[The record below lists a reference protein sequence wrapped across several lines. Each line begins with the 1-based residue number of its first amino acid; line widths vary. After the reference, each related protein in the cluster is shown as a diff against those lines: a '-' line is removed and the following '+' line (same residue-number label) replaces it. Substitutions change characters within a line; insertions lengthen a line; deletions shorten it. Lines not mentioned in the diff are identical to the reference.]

1 MIWTFGLLNAEEGEY
16 SFTFLAHGGIN
27 CLLDLINLD
36 LFMPSITNINPSET
50 PSLAEEKE
58 WRELE
63 TVTVY
68 ALTSC
73 LKVCEVPPQ
82 GNIFNSTVKN

>member
-1 MIWTFGLLNAEEGEY
+1 
-16 SFTFLAHGGIN
+16 
-27 CLLDLINLD
+27 
-36 LFMPSITNINPSET
+36 MPSITNINPSET
-50 PSLAEEKE
+50 PSLADEKE

-82 GNIFNSTVKN
+82 GNIFNSAVKN

>member
-1 MIWTFGLLNAEEGEY
+1 
-16 SFTFLAHGGIN
+16 
-27 CLLDLINLD
+27 
-36 LFMPSITNINPSET
+36 MPSIANLNPSET
-50 PSLAEEKE
+50 PSLIEEKE

-73 LKVCEVPPQ
+73 LKVCEVAPV
-82 GNIFNSTVKN
+82 N